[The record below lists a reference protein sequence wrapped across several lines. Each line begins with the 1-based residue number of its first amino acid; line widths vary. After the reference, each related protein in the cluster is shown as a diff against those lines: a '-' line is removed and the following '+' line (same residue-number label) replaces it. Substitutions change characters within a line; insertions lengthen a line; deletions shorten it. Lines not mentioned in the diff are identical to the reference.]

1 MHRLLIA
8 SATLA
13 FTLSS
18 YAQAQIVP
26 EGLLGEAVT
35 KPAARAAKPADPALA
50 RGASGTGLAVRRYGA
65 ALDRAGAAA
74 QATLRGAGETKV
86 YKAASP
92 AVVLVVSK
100 AGAGSGALITAD
112 GKIVTNLHVVGDEEE
127 VGVIFKPAQE
137 GAKIGKD
144 IHIAKVIRRDGQTD
158 LALIQVGELPAGVT
172 PLKVAEGPVEVGA
185 DVHAIGHPTGETW
198 TYTRGIVSQ
207 IRQDYAWSAE
217 DRIPHKA
224 TVIQTQTPINPG
236 NSGGPLL
243 NDAMEVV
250 GVNSF
255 SGEGEGMNYA
265 VSAGD
270 VRVLLALTADRAT
283 AKPEACDVKEI
294 STEPSKKPKGEIVY
308 LDTDC
313 DDVEDVIVTIP
324 ASKKDPVSYASD
336 EDGDGKLDTVIYDF
350 DHDTQPDAGV
360 YDTDADGKPDMRGF
374 YRKGEDE
381 PFRVEKISN

>member
-18 YAQAQIVP
+18 YAQAQIP
-26 EGLLGEAVT
+26 EGVLGEAAT
-35 KPAARAAKPADPALA
+35 KPAARAARPADPALA
-50 RGASGTGLAVRRYGA
+50 RGASGTGLAVRRFGG
-65 ALDRAGAAA
+65 ALDRAGAAP
-74 QATLRGAGETKV
+74 QAALRGAGETRI

-92 AVVLVVSK
+92 AVVLVISK
-100 AGAGSGALITAD
+100 DGVGSGALIAAD
-112 GKIVTNLHVVGDEEE
+112 GKIVTNLHVVGDDDE
-127 VGVIFKPAQE
+127 VGVIFKPAVE
-137 GAKIGKD
+137 GAKVGKD

-224 TVIQTQTPINPG
+224 TVVQTQTPINPG

-243 NDAMEVV
+243 NDAMEIV

-255 SGEGEGMNYA
+255 TGEGEGLNYA
-265 VSAGD
+265 VSAAD
-270 VRVLLALTADRAT
+270 IRALLALAADRA
-283 AKPEACDVKEI
+283 AEKPEVCEVKEI
-294 STEPSKKPKGEIVY
+294 ATEPSKKPKGKTIY

-313 DDVEDVIVTIP
+313 DDVEDVTVTVP
-324 ASKKDPVSYASD
+324 DSKKHPVSFASD
-336 EDGDGKLDTVIYDF
+336 EDGDGKLDTVLYDF
-350 DHDTQPDAGV
+350 EHDGHLDAAI